1 MLFSGPL
8 KYLIAEGKA
17 VLNEPLLFEELP
29 ENNQNNLKFQP
40 DYVTITFKSAVDREG
55 VFLTFQELLGEKIP
69 KHQLDVYRKIQ
80 PAPKKG
86 TVYALFETNG
96 KSGDNTQ
103 YELSFPGLGAQ
114 TIIRLFFA
122 PSILEYARHSRAKL
136 KRFDLCLEAS
146 CNEKEELSEAFSFFQ
161 SQQKKYENAQ
171 KHPRTIKSTLSQEG
185 DIICIEPKN
194 VTHKVKIYVKKKK
207 NNPQSLESAQSDL
220 VRCELELRTAC
231 LKNLT
236 QKWLCGKKKDFLIE
250 SLILYIKYVGTLVT
264 APLTE
269 HITKKGLPSLKNWLQ
284 ILDPNS
290 NKEKFT
296 KASITRIKVQDEGK
310 TSSILSKS
318 FYPVYLAIFQRT
330 MLFWEEQ
337 QPPGQFYNLTFSF
350 ENLLS
355 IIGWPQ
361 TRHFERKLVAGI
373 IRLEKVSFVV
383 ENRNSRAFYQFITN
397 SRIRKR
403 EKTVELELNLA
414 LLRDLKTSNRINP
427 MYFANIVRSYQS
439 YFKSKVLPVA
449 FYSLVSQTFE
459 AITTDVVFHGPFP
472 KNSDSA
478 KHFLELVDW
487 IFCNNYIETSI
498 LEKVVK
504 VHESK
509 QSLSYILPT
518 GSFLMDKKRSRL
530 KKPEKPESFKELE
543 KPQSF
548 KELEKPQSFKELEKL
563 ELFKE
568 LESFKERE
576 KPQSFKELEKPQS
589 FKELEKPQ
597 SFTKLDELDIKQAM
611 KLQTL
616 LFLKELEMENMEILR
631 QNTRQQNR
639 KIQSDEMA
647 QLIKEQNEGKE
658 EK

>member
-1 MLFSGPL
+1 MLFSGPQ
-8 KYLIAEGKA
+8 KYLLAEGKT

-29 ENNQNNLKFQP
+29 ENDQNNLKLQP
-40 DYVTITFKSAVDREG
+40 DYVTITFKSHTDREG
-55 VFLTFQELLGEKIP
+55 LFLTFQELLGEKIP
-69 KHQLDVYRKIQ
+69 THQLDVYRKIQ
-80 PAPKKG
+80 PPPKKG
-86 TVYALFETNG
+86 TIYALFETNG
-96 KSGDNTQ
+96 KSDDNTQ
-103 YELSFPGLGAQ
+103 YELSFPGRGAQ

-146 CNEKEELSEAFSFFQ
+146 CNEKEDLSEAFSFFQ

-207 NNPQSLESAQSDL
+207 NNPQSFESAQSNL
-220 VRCELELRTAC
+220 VRCELELRTAS

-250 SLILYIKYVGTLVT
+250 SLILYTKYVGTLVT
-264 APLTE
+264 TPLTE

-310 TSSILSKS
+310 TSFILSKS

-330 MLFWEEQ
+330 MLLWEEQ
-337 QPPGQFYNLTFSF
+337 QPQGQFYNLTFSF

-361 TRHFERKLVAGI
+361 TRHFQRKLVAGI
-373 IRLEKVSFVV
+373 IQLEKVSFVV
-383 ENRNSRAFYQFITN
+383 ENRNSRVFYQFITN

-403 EKTVELELNLA
+403 EKTVELKLNLA
-414 LLRDLKTSNRINP
+414 LLRDLKTSNTINP

-439 YFKSKVLPVA
+439 YFKSNVLPA
-449 FYSLVSQTFE
+449 LFYPLVSQTFE
-459 AITTDVVFHGPFP
+459 AITKDVVFHGPFP
-472 KNSDSA
+472 KNSNSA
-478 KHFLELVDW
+478 KHLLELVNW
-487 IFCNNYIETSI
+487 IFCNNYIQTNI

-504 VHESK
+504 VDESK

-518 GSFLMDKKRSRL
+518 GSFWIDKKRSRL
-530 KKPEKPESFKELE
+530 KKPEKPENFKEFEKLE
-543 KPQSF
+543 KPEKPENF
-548 KELEKPQSFKELEKL
+548 KEFEKLEKL
-563 ELFKE
+563 EKPEKPENFKE
-568 LESFKERE
+568 FEEFEKPENFKEFEEFDELQIKQIIEIQASIYLKKFERE
-576 KPQSFKELEKPQS
+576 KSEITRMQQQDMKRISNEISQF
-589 FKELEKPQ
+589 
-597 SFTKLDELDIKQAM
+597 IK
-611 KLQTL
+611 
-616 LFLKELEMENMEILR
+616 
-631 QNTRQQNR
+631 
-639 KIQSDEMA
+639 
-647 QLIKEQNEGKE
+647 KE
-658 EK
+658 EEEEKEKEKIAEDITNR